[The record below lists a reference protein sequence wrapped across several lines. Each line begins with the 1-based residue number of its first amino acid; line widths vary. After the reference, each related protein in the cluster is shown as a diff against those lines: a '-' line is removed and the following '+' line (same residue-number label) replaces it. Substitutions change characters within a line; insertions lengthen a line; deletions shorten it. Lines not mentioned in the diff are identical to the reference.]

1 MNAHSAS
8 SNQRNL
14 ADSFEIELNF
24 LKEIILEIFWPELLE
39 AS

>member
-8 SNQRNL
+8 SSQRNL
-14 ADSFEIELNF
+14 ADSFEIELIW
-24 LKEIILEIFWPELLE
+24 LKEIILEIFWPKLLE